1 MDLQEAL
8 QIAKERSLDLVQV
21 TEKVEPPV
29 CKIIDFGKYVY
40 SEEKKKRKSEKQSG
54 GQLKHIRISFRI
66 SLHDLETKA
75 RMAQKFLEKGNK
87 VRIEMPLRGRER
99 ALQEFAK
106 GKMKRFLEILEETLP
121 IIIERDLK
129 REPRGFT
136 IIVTSGK

>member
-1 MDLQEAL
+1 M
-8 QIAKERSLDLVQV
+8 
-21 TEKVEPPV
+21 EPPV

-40 SEEKKKRKSEKQSG
+40 SEEKKKRKSERQSG
-54 GQLKHIRISFRI
+54 GQLKHIRISFTI
-66 SLHDLETKA
+66 SLHDLEIKV

-106 GKMKRFLEILEETLP
+106 GKMKKFLEILEETFP